1 MLCNLPGTR
10 EHTYKQ
16 CLVAE
21 RDIAKD
27 VSNLAIWR
35 QSFIYFTELI
45 QAGKNDDLPIGARI
59 LEELHTVDG

>member
-45 QAGKNDDLPIGARI
+45 QAGKNDDCQ
-59 LEELHTVDG
+59 LELDYWKNFIP